1 MKCHAGG
8 RVIFPE
14 LPVGSTRV
22 TAQEEGDQRSLK
34 LVVPSGTVT
43 LAAET
48 DE

>member
-8 RVIFPE
+8 RVVFPE
-14 LPVGSTRV
+14 LPVGPTRL
-22 TAQEEGDQRSLK
+22 TAQVEGDQRSLK
-34 LVVPSGTVT
+34 LVVPTGTVT